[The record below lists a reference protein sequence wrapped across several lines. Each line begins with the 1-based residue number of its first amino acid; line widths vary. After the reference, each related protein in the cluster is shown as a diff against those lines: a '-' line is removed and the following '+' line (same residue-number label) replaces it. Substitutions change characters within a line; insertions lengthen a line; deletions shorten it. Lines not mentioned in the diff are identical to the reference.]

1 MESAREGGC
10 SSQAKRA
17 GEFFSKLTASSLE
30 DFSAMEYPSSY
41 AANVVLFTE
50 REPVKALFVVLQG
63 EVRLSINSNGGRR
76 LSLRIARMGDI
87 IGLSSSLSG
96 TPYGV
101 TAETLYPSTIA
112 VIERREFQK
121 FLERHPDA
129 YQSVIEEL
137 GRQMT
142 IASSQLRSL
151 GLSYSAPEKLARLLL
166 EWSDRGQAAGSGSR
180 LRFTMTHEE
189 IGNFIGTSR
198 ETVTR
203 TLRDFRNRHL
213 VAFQGSMMTILNRA
227 ALTDYAHA

>member
-1 MESAREGGC
+1 
-10 SSQAKRA
+10 
-17 GEFFSKLTASSLE
+17 
-30 DFSAMEYPSSY
+30 MEYPSSY

-76 LSLRIARMGDI
+76 LSLRIARKGDI

-96 TPYGV
+96 TPYDV
-101 TAETLYPSTIA
+101 TAETLYLSKIA

-166 EWSDRGQAAGSGSR
+166 EWSDRGQAAGSGSQ
-180 LRFTMTHEE
+180 LRFSLTHEE

-203 TLRDFRNRHL
+203 TLRNFKSRSL
-213 VAFQGSMMTILNRA
+213 VVFHGSMMTITNRA
-227 ALTDYAHA
+227 ALEDCAHA

>member
-1 MESAREGGC
+1 MKSAREGSRG
-10 SSQAKRA
+10 SQARRA
-17 GEFFSKLTASSLE
+17 GEFFSKLTACSLE

-96 TPYGV
+96 TPYDV
-101 TAETLYPSTIA
+101 TAETLYPSKIA

-166 EWSDRGQAAGSGSR
+166 EWSDRGQAAGTGSQ
-180 LRFTMTHEE
+180 LRFSLTHEE

-203 TLRDFRNRHL
+203 TLRNFKNRSL
-213 VAFQGSMMTILNRA
+213 VVFHGSMMTIPNRA
-227 ALTDYAHA
+227 ALEDYAHA